1 MEKSLVLIKPDA
13 VQRGLAG
20 EIISRLEKKGLK
32 IVAMK
37 MLRMDGALAQ
47 RHYAVHTGKAFFN
60 DLVDFITSGP
70 VIAVVFQGRNAV
82 EVIRQVMV
90 ITSGPVIA
98 VVFQGRNAVEVIRQ
112 VMGATDPAK
121 ASSGT
126 IRGDFGIDIGHNLM
140 HGSDSL
146 DNASGEIDLFFS
158 AEEILSY
165 DRDLDNWIY

>member
-82 EVIRQVMV
+82 EVIRQVM
-90 ITSGPVIA
+90 
-98 VVFQGRNAVEVIRQ
+98 
-112 VMGATDPAK
+112 GATDPAK

-126 IRGDFGIDIGHNLM
+126 VRGDFGIDIGHNLM